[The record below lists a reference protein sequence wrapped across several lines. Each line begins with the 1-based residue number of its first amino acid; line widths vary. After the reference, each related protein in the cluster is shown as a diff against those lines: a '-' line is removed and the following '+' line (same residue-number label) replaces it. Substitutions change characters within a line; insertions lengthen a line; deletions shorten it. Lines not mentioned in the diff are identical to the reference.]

1 MTADDARFLMKPVGL
16 CRDKRLTSIESDYLC
31 LIAQLHKGAGCTASN
46 QYFADYFGVARTT
59 AVEVISSLR
68 RKQIISTTEKKSGG
82 KTIERTITITDAD
95 SREILLSN
103 SRDSRPK
110 RRPGIVGSSDR
121 DSRKSPNHTIEATVE
136 YDSNNKRLRNI
147 TPKDIQ
153 LWKKTYPLLDI
164 EGQLRK
170 METWLDANPAKRPRS
185 NYKRFIV
192 SWLAREKPEAGGYV
206 PREIDEAEAETI
218 LQQIGAE

>member
-1 MTADDARFLMKPVGL
+1 MTGDNYLMKPVGL

-46 QYFADYFGVARTT
+46 QYFATYFGVARTT

-68 RKQIISTTEKKSGG
+68 RKNIITTAEKKSGG
-82 KTIERTITITDAD
+82 KTILRTITITDAD
-95 SREILLSN
+95 SRRILLSN

-110 RRPGIVGSSDR
+110 RRPGLVGNSDGV
-121 DSRKSPNHTIEATVE
+121 SRNPPNQTIEATVE

-164 EGQLRK
+164 DAQLRK
-170 METWLDANPAKRPRS
+170 MEVWLDANPGKRPRS

-192 SWLAREKPEAGGYV
+192 SWLAREKPETGGYI
-206 PREIDEAEAETI
+206 PREIDEDEAEMI